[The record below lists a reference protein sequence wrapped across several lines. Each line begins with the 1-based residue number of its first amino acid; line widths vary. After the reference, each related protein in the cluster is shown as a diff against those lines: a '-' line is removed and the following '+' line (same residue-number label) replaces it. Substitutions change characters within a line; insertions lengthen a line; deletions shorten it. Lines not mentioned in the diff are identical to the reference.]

1 MFRRGNTRNAQ
12 PKRSALVLD
21 RLDINDL
28 HFADEMAAG
37 LEVDLPGRGA
47 AFVRV
52 SEGPKGAPTVL
63 LVHGLLATADL
74 NWSLAMPALASRFRV
89 VAPDLR
95 GHGRGLPTRRFT
107 GSECADD
114 LAAIVKVL
122 DLGPVIVVGYSIG
135 GLVAQLFARRY
146 PELVVG
152 MVLCATACS
161 FDVPTKKPVIRLV
174 ERAARRAPER
184 LRRAA
189 LMAMLAPRSANCARG
204 RWLMAEV
211 RLHDTIAILDATAE
225 AGRFNSAAWLGE
237 SACPA
242 AVIVTSEDPVVSA
255 ASQREM
261 SKALVGS
268 AVYEVAG
275 DHFACIKRPVE
286 FNAALM
292 SACVGLG
299 S

>member
-1 MFRRGNTRNAQ
+1 MFWNGNSRQAQ
-12 PKRSALVLD
+12 PRRAAPAVE
-21 RLDINDL
+21 RLDLNDL
-28 HFADEMAAG
+28 HFADLMPAG
-37 LEVDLPGRGA
+37 LEVVLPGRGT

-52 SEGPKGAPTVL
+52 SDGPKGAPTVL

-95 GHGRGLPTRRFT
+95 GHGRGMPTRRFT

-114 LAAIVKVL
+114 LAAIVKEL
-122 DLGPVIVVGYSIG
+122 QLGPVIVVGYSIG
-135 GLVAQLFARRY
+135 GLVAQLFARRH
-146 PELVVG
+146 PELVAG

-161 FDVPTKKPVIRLV
+161 FEVPTAKPVMRLV

-189 LMAMLAPRSANCARG
+189 LMAMLSPRSADCARG
-204 RWLMAEV
+204 RWLMGQV
-211 RLHDTIAILDATAE
+211 RRHDTLAILDAAAE
-225 AGRFNSAAWLGE
+225 AGTFNSAPWLGD

-261 SKALVGS
+261 SHTLAGS
-268 AVYEVAG
+268 TVYEVAG
-275 DHFACIKRPVE
+275 DHFACLKRPAE

-292 SACVGLG
+292 SACVGLAA
-299 S
+299 